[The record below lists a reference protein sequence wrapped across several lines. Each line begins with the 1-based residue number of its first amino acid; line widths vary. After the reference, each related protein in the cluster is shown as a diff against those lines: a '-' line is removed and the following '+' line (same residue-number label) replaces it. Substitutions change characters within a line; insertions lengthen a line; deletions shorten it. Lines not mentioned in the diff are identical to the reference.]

1 MEKDVLVSVIGVQN
15 DLVSKDQEEIEVIT
29 KGKYYEKGLKKYITY
44 KETEMETEKDIM
56 STVKIDN
63 NRVTLSRIGE
73 NSTNMLFEVG
83 KKHVSH
89 YNTMFGAF
97 ELGITTR
104 SMDID
109 FDDNQGEIK
118 INYLLEVNN
127 SPVGVNDIC
136 IKVQND
142 FSNFKLS

>member
-1 MEKDVLVSVIGVQN
+1 MEKNVLVSVIGVQS
-15 DLVSKDQEEIEVIT
+15 DPISKEKDEIEVIT
-29 KGKYYEKGLKKYITY
+29 KGKYYDKGSKRYITY
-44 KETEMETEKDIM
+44 KETELETTKSVL
-56 STVKIDN
+56 STVKIEKD
-63 NRVTLSRIGE
+63 RVTLSRLGN

-104 SMDID
+104 KMDINMQD
-109 FDDNQGEIK
+109 SQGEIR

-127 SPVGVNDIC
+127 SPVGINDIC
-136 IKVQND
+136 IKVQED
-142 FSNFKLS
+142 MESFKLS